1 MKFNKGFSMI
11 GLMAVVA
18 IIAIIAV
25 VSLPVYNQYI
35 ERTKVS
41 KEIPVIGTYKN
52 DIASCFMK
60 NDSLEDCNDGESGIH
75 PGLDNNGKI
84 LSLDVFK
91 GNIVMI
97 IDAQNH
103 IEDIEPIE
111 LMYIVNP
118 NVDATFPTL
127 DWNLYCNDYSSDN
140 NALVK
145 ECKGLI
151 TDKDGD
157 GYDDSVEEEWGSD
170 PLDPDSV
177 PVNWQSIEPL
187 FTDWTNNG
195 GRVYTSD
202 WSPEAFNQTSD
213 FTQTRSYNQEQT
225 RERTDREQDS
235 FSGDIRIVDVVTETQ
250 TLSGEESRNVVVNN
264 TSGGW
269 VDTGSTYACSD
280 WIPPASDYYET
291 QMIDQTRVCSQDQ
304 DSTYNYSVGGSFTDT
319 QTVSVTEERTVEGT
333 QPLWVDISDDVS
345 DWTNVG
351 GRNYTSAW
359 SPEANGQTSDFTQT
373 RSYTQEQE
381 RTISEREQNQLNG
394 DIRVVNSTTEEQT
407 ISGVESRVVSVTIG
421 AWVDTG
427 STFSCGAWTP
437 AANTAYE
444 TQDVEQTRVCS
455 QSQER
460 VYSYNNG
467 ESYTETQTVSVTEE
481 RTVEGTQPLWVDI
494 SNDVSDWANVGS
506 RSYTSSWEPNIIG
519 QTSDFTQTRS
529 YTQEQERTISE
540 REENQLTG
548 DIRVVNSTTEEQTIS
563 GVESRVVSVTIGAW
577 NDTGSAFS
585 CGAWTPAANTAYET
599 QDVEQTRVC
608 SQSQERTYSYSNGET
623 YTETQ
628 IINVTEERTVEGTQP
643 LWVDIAN
650 DVSDWTNVGG
660 RNYTS
665 AWTPS
670 ATGQTSDFTQTR
682 SYTQEQER
690 TISEREEN
698 QLNGDIR
705 VVNSTTETQTING
718 EESRNVT
725 VSIGAWNDTGSA
737 FSCGAWTPAAD
748 TAYETQDIEQT
759 RVCSQSQERA
769 YSYSNGET
777 YTETQTINVTEE
789 RTVEGTQPLWVD
801 ISNDVSDWSNVGGR
815 NYTSAWSPDIVGQ
828 TSNFTQTRSYT
839 QEQERTISER
849 EENQLN
855 GDVRVVSSKTE
866 TQTINGEESRNVVV
880 TSTTWQ
886 NVGGVFSCSA
896 WSPATSTVDEGQTF
910 TQSRDCLQEQ
920 EKTYTY
926 SANSSTIGSMTIN
939 RDVQVTQER
948 QATGTNPV
956 WVSIAPS
963 YSTWTDVGSRTY
975 TSTWSPAATNQTS
988 DFTQTRSYTQEQ
1000 ERTVSQREERPATGD
1015 VRIVG
1020 TSTETKTIN
1029 DSASRTVT
1037 VSESAWSNDGG
1048 VYGCGAWSPALGNQT
1063 SDFTQT
1069 RSCSQDQTKTYTY
1082 SIGGSFTAERTTAV
1096 SQSQVVEVT
1105 STAGGSGN
1113 GWSNWSTY
1121 NTSCGSWGPSTGT
1134 VNQGQSFTQTRSCT
1148 DYQERFRYFV
1158 VNGQV
1163 VDSDRE
1169 TRTRARTESIAATGT
1184 KAITGSFVYL
1194 GFYDA
1199 RTGQVGYTNG
1209 GYTGSSFTGA
1219 PVVDKRTY
1227 DFSRSCTIGEKI
1239 VSFLPMGGQN
1249 YGIYEYYECR

>member
-18 IIAIIAV
+18 IVAIIAI

-52 DIASCFMK
+52 DIAACFMK

-103 IEDIEPIE
+103 MENVEPIE

-118 NVDATFPTL
+118 NLDATFPTL
-127 DWNLYCNDYSSDN
+127 DWTLYCNDYSNDN

-145 ECKGLI
+145 ECNGLI

-177 PVNWQSIEPL
+177 PVNWQAIAP
-187 FTDWTNNG
+187 TYTNWTNNG
-195 GRVYTSD
+195 GRVYTTG
-202 WSPEAFNQTSD
+202 WTPEASNQTSD
-213 FTQTRSYNQEQT
+213 FTQTRSYTQEQT

-250 TLSGEESRNVVVNN
+250 TNTGQESRTVTVNN

-269 VDTGSTYACSD
+269 VNTGSAYSCAA
-280 WIPPASDYYET
+280 WAPPASDYYET

-304 DSTYNYSVGGSFTDT
+304 ESTYTYSVGGSFTDT
-319 QTVSVTEERTVEGT
+319 QTVNITEERTVEGT
-333 QPLWVDISDDVS
+333 QPLWVDIANDVS
-345 DWTNVG
+345 NWTNVG
-351 GRNYTSAW
+351 SRNYTSAW
-359 SPEANGQTSDFTQT
+359 SPSANGQTSSFTQT

-381 RTISEREQNQLNG
+381 RTISEREENQLTG
-394 DIRVVNSTTEEQT
+394 AIRVINSTTETQT
-407 ISGVESRVVSVTIG
+407 VTGQESRNVSVSVG
-421 AWVDTG
+421 SWSNTG
-427 STFSCGAWTP
+427 STFSCDAWTP

-460 VYSYNNG
+460 TYSYSNG
-467 ESYTETQTVSVTEE
+467 ESYTENQTINVTEE

-494 SNDVSDWANVGS
+494 ANDVSNWTNVGSRNYTSAWSPSANGQTSSFTQTRSYTQEQERTISEREENQLTGAIRVINSTTETQTVTGQESRNVSVSVGSWSNTGSTFSCDAWTPAANTAYETQDVEQTRVCSQSQERTYSYSNGESYTENQTINVTEERTVEGTQPLWVDIANDVSDWSNAGS
-506 RSYTSSWEPNIIG
+506 RNYTSSWEPNIIG

-548 DIRVVNSTTEEQTIS
+548 
-563 GVESRVVSVTIGAW
+563 A
-577 NDTGSAFS
+577 
-585 CGAWTPAANTAYET
+585 
-599 QDVEQTRVC
+599 
-608 SQSQERTYSYSNGET
+608 
-623 YTETQ
+623 
-628 IINVTEERTVEGTQP
+628 
-643 LWVDIAN
+643 
-650 DVSDWTNVGG
+650 
-660 RNYTS
+660 
-665 AWTPS
+665 
-670 ATGQTSDFTQTR
+670 
-682 SYTQEQER
+682 
-690 TISEREEN
+690 
-698 QLNGDIR
+698 IR
-705 VVNSTTETQTING
+705 VVNSTTETQTITG
-718 EESRNVT
+718 QESRNVT
-725 VSIGAWNDTGSA
+725 VSE
-737 FSCGAWTPAAD
+737 
-748 TAYETQDIEQT
+748 TA
-759 RVCSQSQERA
+759 
-769 YSYSNGET
+769 
-777 YTETQTINVTEE
+777 
-789 RTVEGTQPLWVD
+789 
-801 ISNDVSDWSNVGGR
+801 
-815 NYTSAWSPDIVGQ
+815 
-828 TSNFTQTRSYT
+828 
-839 QEQERTISER
+839 
-849 EENQLN
+849 
-855 GDVRVVSSKTE
+855 
-866 TQTINGEESRNVVV
+866 
-880 TSTTWQ
+880 WQ
-886 NVGGVFSCSA
+886 NVGSVFSCSA

-939 RDVQVTQER
+939 RDAQVTETR

-963 YSTWTDVGSRTY
+963 YSTWTDVGARNY
-975 TSTWSPAATNQTS
+975 TSSWSPVASNQTS

-1000 ERTVSQREERPATGD
+1000 ERTVSQREENSSTGD
-1015 VRIVG
+1015 IRVVS
-1020 TSTETKTIN
+1020 TSTEKRTIS

-1037 VSESAWSNDGG
+1037 VSEGAWANDGG
-1048 VYGCGAWSPALGNQT
+1048 VYGCGAWSPALGGQT

-1082 SIGGSFTAERTTAV
+1082 SIGGSFVATQTVTV
-1096 SQSQVVEVT
+1096 TQSQVVEVT
-1105 STAGGSGN
+1105 STAGGSGD

-1121 NTSCGSWGPSTGT
+1121 NTSCGSWGPSPST
-1134 VNQGQSFTQTRSCT
+1134 VNQGQNFTQTRSCT
-1148 DYQERFRYFV
+1148 DYQERFKYYII
-1158 VNGQV
+1158 NGQV
-1163 VDSDRE
+1163 MDSDRE
-1169 TRTRARTESIAATGT
+1169 TRTTSRTESRTATGT
-1184 KAITGSFVYL
+1184 KAVTGSFVYL

-1199 RTGQVGYTNG
+1199 RTGQVGYSNG
-1209 GYTGSSFTGA
+1209 GYSGSDFIGA

-1249 YGIYEYYECR
+1249 YGIYEYFICR

>member
-1 MKFNKGFSMI
+1 MKLNKGFSMV

-18 IIAIIAV
+18 IVAIIAV

-52 DIASCFMK
+52 DIAACFMK

-75 PGLDNNGKI
+75 QGLDNEGKI

-91 GNIVMI
+91 GNIVII

-103 IEDIEPIE
+103 MEDVEPVE
-111 LMYIVNP
+111 LMYVVNP

-127 DWNLYCNDYSSDN
+127 DWTLYCNDYSSDN

-145 ECKGLI
+145 ECNGLI

-177 PVNWQSIEPL
+177 PVNWQAIEPTY
-187 FTDWTNNG
+187 TDWTNDG
-195 GRVYTSD
+195 GRTYTND
-202 WSPEAFNQTSD
+202 WNPEASNQTTN
-213 FTQTRSYNQEQT
+213 FTQTRDYEQVQT

-235 FSGDIRIVDVVTETQ
+235 FSGNIRIVDVVTETQ
-250 TLSGEESRNVVVNN
+250 TLTGQESRNVVVNN

-269 VDTGSTYACSD
+269 VNTGSTYSCST
-280 WIPPASDYYET
+280 WTPATSDYYET
-291 QMIDQTRVCSQDQ
+291 QMFEQTRVCSQDQ
-304 DSTYNYSVGGSFTDT
+304 ESTYTYSVGGSFTDN
-319 QTVSVTEERTVEGT
+319 QTVNVTEERTVEGT
-333 QPLWVDISDDVS
+333 QPLWVDIS
-345 DWTNVG
+345 
-351 GRNYTSAW
+351 
-359 SPEANGQTSDFTQT
+359 
-373 RSYTQEQE
+373 
-381 RTISEREQNQLNG
+381 
-394 DIRVVNSTTEEQT
+394 
-407 ISGVESRVVSVTIG
+407 
-421 AWVDTG
+421 
-427 STFSCGAWTP
+427 
-437 AANTAYE
+437 
-444 TQDVEQTRVCS
+444 
-455 QSQER
+455 
-460 VYSYNNG
+460 
-467 ESYTETQTVSVTEE
+467 
-481 RTVEGTQPLWVDI
+481 
-494 SNDVSDWANVGS
+494 
-506 RSYTSSWEPNIIG
+506 
-519 QTSDFTQTRS
+519 
-529 YTQEQERTISE
+529 
-540 REENQLTG
+540 
-548 DIRVVNSTTEEQTIS
+548 
-563 GVESRVVSVTIGAW
+563 
-577 NDTGSAFS
+577 
-585 CGAWTPAANTAYET
+585 
-599 QDVEQTRVC
+599 
-608 SQSQERTYSYSNGET
+608 
-623 YTETQ
+623 
-628 IINVTEERTVEGTQP
+628 
-643 LWVDIAN
+643 N

-725 VSIGAWNDTGSA
+725 VSIGAWNDTGST
-737 FSCGAWTPAAD
+737 FSCGAWTPAAN
-748 TAYETQDIEQT
+748 TAYETQDVEQT
-759 RVCSQSQERA
+759 RVCSQSQERT

-801 ISNDVSDWSNVGGR
+801 ISNDVSDWTNTGSR
-815 NYTSAWSPDIVGQ
+815 SYTSSWEPNIIGQ
-828 TSNFTQTRSYT
+828 TSDFTQTRSYT

-855 GDVRVVSSKTE
+855 GDIRVVNSTTE
-866 TQTINGEESRNVVV
+866 TQIINGEESRNVVV
-880 TSTTWQ
+880 TSTAWQ

-896 WSPATSTVDEGQTF
+896 WSPATSTVDEGQAF

-975 TSTWSPAATNQTS
+975 TSAWSPAATNQTS

-1000 ERTVSQREERPATGD
+1000 ERTVSQREENSSTGD
-1015 VRIVG
+1015 VRVVS
-1020 TSTETKTIN
+1020 TSTENRTIN

-1037 VSESAWSNDGG
+1037 VSEGSWVNDGS
-1048 VYGCGAWSPALGNQT
+1048 VYGCGSWTPALSNQT

-1069 RSCSQDQTKTYTY
+1069 RNCSQDQTKTYTY
-1082 SIGGSFTAERTTAV
+1082 SIGGSFVKPQTISVT
-1096 SQSQVVEVT
+1096 QSQVVEVT
-1105 STAGGSGN
+1105 STAGGSGD

-1121 NTSCGSWGPSTGT
+1121 NTYCYGWSPSTNT
-1134 VNQGQSFTQTRSCT
+1134 VIEGDSFTQSRTCF
-1148 DYQERFRYFV
+1148 DYQERFKYFV
-1158 VNGQV
+1158 INGQV
-1163 VDSDRE
+1163 IDSDRE
-1169 TRTRARTESIAATGT
+1169 TRSTSRTENRSAIGT
-1184 KAITGSFVYL
+1184 KEDLVW
-1194 GFYDA
+1194 
-1199 RTGQVGYTNG
+1199 
-1209 GYTGSSFTGA
+1209 
-1219 PVVDKRTY
+1219 K
-1227 DFSRSCTIGEKI
+1227 FSRNTTRSCSLTA
-1239 VSFLPMGGQN
+1239 SLFAGGCLGDGFGLSPGYFYSNPEGTSCSSKNSEQFWA
-1249 YGIYEYYECR
+1249 YGSERTVGDRVYQDIRYFKCLER

>member
-18 IIAIIAV
+18 IVAIIAV

-60 NDSLEDCNDGESGIH
+60 NDSLEDCNGGESGIH
-75 PGLDNNGKI
+75 PGLDNEGKI

-103 IEDIEPIE
+103 MEDVEPVE
-111 LMYIVNP
+111 LMYVVNP

-127 DWNLYCNDYSSDN
+127 DWTLYCNDYSSDN

-145 ECKGLI
+145 ECNGLI

-177 PVNWQSIEPL
+177 PVNWQAIAPTY
-187 FTDWTNNG
+187 TDWSNDG
-195 GRVYTSD
+195 GRNYTND
-202 WSPEAFNQTSD
+202 WTPEASSQTSN
-213 FTQTRSYNQEQT
+213 FTQTRDYEQVQT

-235 FSGDIRIVDVVTETQ
+235 FSGDVRVVDVVTETQ
-250 TLSGEESRNVVVNN
+250 TLTGQESRNVVVNN

-269 VDTGSTYACSD
+269 VNTGSTYSCSA
-280 WIPPASDYYET
+280 WNPATSDYYET
-291 QMIDQTRVCSQDQ
+291 QMFEQTRVCSQDQ
-304 DSTYNYSVGGSFTDT
+304 ESTYTYSVGGGFTDT
-319 QTVSVTEERTVEGT
+319 QTINVTEERTVEGT
-333 QPLWVDISDDVS
+333 QPLWVDIANDVS

-359 SPEANGQTSDFTQT
+359 
-373 RSYTQEQE
+373 
-381 RTISEREQNQLNG
+381 
-394 DIRVVNSTTEEQT
+394 
-407 ISGVESRVVSVTIG
+407 
-421 AWVDTG
+421 
-427 STFSCGAWTP
+427 TP
-437 AANTAYE
+437 RAT
-444 TQDVEQTRVCS
+444 
-455 QSQER
+455 
-460 VYSYNNG
+460 
-467 ESYTETQTVSVTEE
+467 
-481 RTVEGTQPLWVDI
+481 
-494 SNDVSDWANVGS
+494 
-506 RSYTSSWEPNIIG
+506 G

-540 REENQLTG
+540 REENQLNG
-548 DIRVVNSTTEEQTIS
+548 DIRVVNSTTENQTIN
-563 GVESRVVSVTIGAW
+563 GEESRNVTVSISSW

-628 IINVTEERTVEGTQP
+628 IINVTEDRTVEGTQP

-682 SYTQEQER
+682 SYTQKQER

-698 QLNGDIR
+698 QLNGDVR

-759 RVCSQSQERA
+759 RVCSQSQERT

-855 GDVRVVSSKTE
+855 GDVRVVSSTTE

-975 TSTWSPAATNQTS
+975 TSTWSPAATNQNS
-988 DFTQTRSYTQEQ
+988 DFIQTRSYTQEQ

-1105 STAGGSGN
+1105 STAGGSGD

-1148 DYQERFRYFV
+1148 DYQERFKYFV

-1169 TRTRARTESIAATGT
+1169 TRTRARTESRAATGT

>member
-1 MKFNKGFSMI
+1 MKLNKGFSMI

-18 IIAIIAV
+18 IVAIIAV

-202 WSPEAFNQTSD
+202 WSPEASNQTSD

-304 DSTYNYSVGGSFTDT
+304 ESTYNYSVGGSFTDTQTVNVTEERTVEGTQPLWVDISDDISPWTNVGSRNYTSDWSPEANGQSSNFTQTRSYTQEQERTISEREQNQLNGDIRVVSSTTEEQTINGEESRVVSVNIGAWVNTGSTFSCGAWTPAANTAYETQDVEQTRVCSKSQERIYSYSNGESYTET

-548 DIRVVNSTTEEQTIS
+548 DIRVVS
-563 GVESRVVSVTIGAW
+563 
-577 NDTGSAFS
+577 
-585 CGAWTPAANTAYET
+585 
-599 QDVEQTRVC
+599 
-608 SQSQERTYSYSNGET
+608 
-623 YTETQ
+623 
-628 IINVTEERTVEGTQP
+628 
-643 LWVDIAN
+643 
-650 DVSDWTNVGG
+650 
-660 RNYTS
+660 
-665 AWTPS
+665 
-670 ATGQTSDFTQTR
+670 
-682 SYTQEQER
+682 
-690 TISEREEN
+690 
-698 QLNGDIR
+698 
-705 VVNSTTETQTING
+705 STTETQTING
-718 EESRNVT
+718 EESRNVS
-725 VSIGAWNDTGSA
+725 VSE
-737 FSCGAWTPAAD
+737 
-748 TAYETQDIEQT
+748 TA
-759 RVCSQSQERA
+759 
-769 YSYSNGET
+769 
-777 YTETQTINVTEE
+777 
-789 RTVEGTQPLWVD
+789 
-801 ISNDVSDWSNVGGR
+801 
-815 NYTSAWSPDIVGQ
+815 
-828 TSNFTQTRSYT
+828 
-839 QEQERTISER
+839 
-849 EENQLN
+849 
-855 GDVRVVSSKTE
+855 
-866 TQTINGEESRNVVV
+866 
-880 TSTTWQ
+880 WQ
-886 NVGGVFSCSA
+886 NVGGVFDCSA
-896 WSPATSTVDEGQTF
+896 WSPATSTVDEGQSF

-939 RDVQVTQER
+939 RDVQTTQTR

-975 TSTWSPAATNQTS
+975 TSGWSPAATNQTS

-1015 VRIVG
+1015 IRVVG
-1020 TSTETKTIN
+1020 TSTETRTIS
-1029 DSASRTVT
+1029 DSTSRTVT
-1037 VSESAWSNDGG
+1037 VSEGAWINDGS
-1048 VYGCGAWSPALGNQT
+1048 VYGCGAWSPALGSQT

-1082 SIGGSFTAERTTAV
+1082 SVGGSFTAERTITV

-1105 STAGGSGN
+1105 STAGGSGD
-1113 GWSNWSTY
+1113 GWSSWSTY
-1121 NTSCGSWGPSTGT
+1121 STSCGSWGPSTGT
-1134 VNQGQSFTQTRSCT
+1134 VNQGQTFTQTRSCT
-1148 DYQERFRYFV
+1148 DYQERFKYFV

-1169 TRTRARTESIAATGT
+1169 TRTTSRTESITATGT

-1199 RTGQVGYTNG
+1199 RTGQVGYSNG
-1209 GYTGSSFTGA
+1209 GYTGSDFIGA

-1227 DFSRSCTIGEKI
+1227 DFSRNCTIGEKI

-1249 YGIYEYYECR
+1249 YGIYEYYICR